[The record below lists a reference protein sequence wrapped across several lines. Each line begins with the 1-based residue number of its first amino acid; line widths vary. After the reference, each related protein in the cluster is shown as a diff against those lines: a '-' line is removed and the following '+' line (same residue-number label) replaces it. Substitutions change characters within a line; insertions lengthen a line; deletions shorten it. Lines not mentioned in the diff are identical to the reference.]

1 MFCWKCGKEL
11 SETACFCSNCGSRVR
26 DTEQL
31 NHYQSI
37 TEGISRSVATVPSA
51 DTAGPAYNASETS
64 RTGISASPE
73 TFVTAATAAAA
84 DATSSAPETQS
95 AVPGMAVPEMA
106 APEDRAPEPE
116 TTAPDIHP
124 VTAAAIPA
132 PAQDLVIRKKHISV
146 TDGRLLINGT
156 YYRKTDRRFKKKK
169 GQLSVPLSLIKTV
182 TVCHNHITRRI
193 IASLLLF
200 FIFTAGTGIGGF
212 FGWQAWERL
221 NTPYRQE
228 QKERLEKDLEQLD
241 GRSET
246 QLKELDTQLETATE
260 EYSLQESQ
268 LAEYLTQRQHEIM
281 QTSLADHSFDTQAL
295 FSTDFFADAY
305 RQYLEDLLKAFL
317 NDRTIHDWL
326 YPYYAYSMELGQNNY
341 IEDEMYF
348 YAFGEDDNIFS
359 AETENLEALLQDA
372 YNYDLYQHIY
382 YTGRIYITASD
393 FMNRVLHVPD
403 YVANGAVF
411 LKAYGGT
418 PDPADLY
425 VPGWTNADY
434 VAFWRDA
441 PAYLD
446 SPDPFWMY
454 FGISAEDFN
463 IDWSELVSEQE
474 FYDAYLKFM
483 DAIAP
488 GLGVFDMVTYS
499 AGDDSYGGMYY
510 DITGKEASVTEI
522 VTMYIEEHPEYLE
535 ELVPDLDELPSSF
548 DRQIATAQAELD
560 ELSVEISNLTSQRNE
575 LAAFLENEKSVR
587 AEYDQLLTAI
597 QEYRNLFLHN
607 LIIFGAVFLLLSFM
621 ALISLIMFIRLVKK
635 PKHLMTLALEDGTEA
650 AFSTRFCSKKKLAA
664 LEEVLPTQP
673 ADPHT

>member
-11 SETACFCSNCGSRVR
+11 SETACFCSNCGSRVGEK
-26 DTEQL
+26 EQL
-31 NHYQSI
+31 NNF
-37 TEGISRSVATVPSA
+37 PS
-51 DTAGPAYNASETS
+51 TGTTYNAAETS
-64 RTGISASPE
+64 GSMDISASFE
-73 TFVTAATAAAA
+73 TLVTSATAAAA
-84 DATSSAPETQS
+84 GAPSSAPEAQS
-95 AVPGMAVPEMA
+95 AVPETAVPEDQTG
-106 APEDRAPEPE
+106 EQK
-116 TTAPDIHP
+116 TATHDTHP
-124 VTAAAIPA
+124 ASAAAVPVQVQNLI
-132 PAQDLVIRKKHISV
+132 IRKKRISV
-146 TDGRLLINGT
+146 TDGKLLVDGT
-156 YYRKTDRRFKKKK
+156 YYRKTSRRYKKKK
-169 GQLSVPLSLIKTV
+169 GQLGVPLSLVKTV
-182 TVCHNHITRRI
+182 TVSHTPCARRI
-193 IASLLLF
+193 IASFLLF
-200 FIFTAGTGIGGF
+200 LIFTAGTVISGF
-212 FGWQAWERL
+212 FGWQAWNRL

-228 QKERLEKDLEQLD
+228 ELERLEKDLTQLD
-241 GRSET
+241 GNSET
-246 QLKELDTQLETATE
+246 QLKELDAQLESATGKH
-260 EYSLQESQ
+260 SLLESQ
-268 LAEYLTQRQHEIM
+268 LAEYLTQRRHEIM
-281 QTSLADHSFDTQAL
+281 QIGLADLSFDTQTL
-295 FSTDFFADAY
+295 FSMDFFADAY
-305 RQYLEDLLKAFL
+305 RQYLEDLLNAFL

-326 YPYYAYSMELGQNNY
+326 YPYYAYSMELGQNSY

-348 YAFGEDDNIFS
+348 YAFGGDDSIFS
-359 AETENLEALLQDA
+359 VETEDPVALLQDA

-418 PDPADLY
+418 PKPADLY

-434 VAFWRDA
+434 AAFWRDA

-446 SPDPFWMY
+446 SPDPFWMS

-463 IDWSELVSEQE
+463 IDWSELVYEQE

-522 VTMYIEEHPEYLE
+522 VTMYIEKHPEYLK

-548 DRQIATAQAELD
+548 DQQIASAQAELD
-560 ELSVEISNLTSQRNE
+560 ELSVQISNLTSRRNE
-575 LAAFLENEKSVR
+575 LTAFLENGESLR
-587 AEYDQLLTAI
+587 TDYDQLLTEI
-597 QEYRNLFLHN
+597 QEYKNLFLHN
-607 LIIFGAVFLLLSFM
+607 LIIFGGAFLLLLLM

-635 PKHLMTLALEDGTEA
+635 PKHLMILALEDGTEA
-650 AFSTRFCSKKKLAA
+650 AFSTRFCSKKNLAA
-664 LEEVLPTQP
+664 LQEVLPTPP